1 VYGYLEVYMNLSDF
15 SKDIVEKFDSLPE
28 PLTATIKIIGIIIL
42 SILIAKVGS
51 YIIKKTFQKQKS
63 FKFGIGS
70 KKIDTMSTLT
80 VSVFKYSVYIMA
92 IVIILTNVFQLTSIL
107 AAAGIGGLAIGLG
120 AQSLIKDIISG
131 FFIVMED
138 QFVVGDLITID
149 NMTGTVEDLE
159 LRVTRLRNFNGDLY
173 IVPNGEIKRVTNHTR
188 GNKAV
193 LVDIPVSYSTDIG
206 KAIEIVKSIC
216 TTVMEEFDTITEEP
230 KVLGITELGKDMINI
245 RVMGKTLPNEQWIVE
260 RRIRLLIK
268 EEFDKANVM
277 FYDKNRFIL
286 KDFTT

>member
-1 VYGYLEVYMNLSDF
+1 MNLSDF
-15 SKDIVEKFDSLPE
+15 TKDIVDKFNSLPE
-28 PLTATIKIIGIIIL
+28 PLTATIKIIGIIII
-42 SILIAKVGS
+42 SILIAKIGS

-70 KKIDTMSTLT
+70 KKVDTMSTLT

-193 LVDIPVSYSTDIG
+193 LVDIPVSYNTDIG

-216 TTVMEEFDTITEEP
+216 TTVNEEFDTITEEP

-268 EEFDKANVM
+268 EEFDKANVL

>member
-1 VYGYLEVYMNLSDF
+1 MEVYMNLSDF
-15 SKDIVEKFDSLPE
+15 TKDIVEKFDNLPE
-28 PLTATIKIIGIIIL
+28 PLTSTIKIIGIIIL

-149 NMTGTVEDLE
+149 NMTGAVEDLE

-188 GNKAV
+188 GNKAI

>member
-1 VYGYLEVYMNLSDF
+1 MNLSDF

-149 NMTGTVEDLE
+149 NMTGAVEDLE

-188 GNKAV
+188 GNKAI

-268 EEFDKANVM
+268 EEFDKANVL
-277 FYDKNRFIL
+277 FYDKNRFTL

>member
-1 VYGYLEVYMNLSDF
+1 MNLNDF
-15 SKDIVEKFDSLPE
+15 IKDIVEKFNSLPE
-28 PLTATIKIIGIIIL
+28 PLTATIKIICIIIL
-42 SILIAKVGS
+42 SMFIAKIGS
-51 YIIKKTFQKQKS
+51 FVIRKTFQKQKS
-63 FKFGIGS
+63 FKYGFGS

-80 VSVFKYSVYIMA
+80 VSVFKYSVYIIA
-92 IVIILTNVFQLTSIL
+92 IVMILTDVFQLTSIL
-107 AAAGIGGLAIGLG
+107 AAAGIGGIAVGLG

-138 QFVVGDLITID
+138 QFVVGDMITIE
-149 NMTGTVEDLE
+149 NMTGTVEELE

-173 IVPNGEIKRVTNHTR
+173 IIPNGEIKRVTNHTR

-193 LVDIPVSYSTDIG
+193 LVDVPVSYNSDIG
-206 KAIEIVKSIC
+206 KAIEIVKSVC
-216 TTVMEEFDTITEEP
+216 TIVKEEFDTITEEP

-268 EEFDKANVM
+268 EEFDKANVL
-277 FYDKNRFIL
+277 FYDKNRFTL

>member
-1 VYGYLEVYMNLSDF
+1 MNLSDF

-193 LVDIPVSYSTDIG
+193 LVDIPVSYNTDIG

-216 TTVMEEFDTITEEP
+216 TTVNEEFDTITEEP

>member
-1 VYGYLEVYMNLSDF
+1 MNLSDF
-15 SKDIVEKFDSLPE
+15 TKDIVDKFNSLPE
-28 PLTATIKIIGIIIL
+28 PLTATIKIIGIIII
-42 SILIAKVGS
+42 SILIAKIGS

-193 LVDIPVSYSTDIG
+193 LVDIPVSYNTDIG

-216 TTVMEEFDTITEEP
+216 TTVNEEFDTITEEP